1 MSGWVLSLV
10 GAVATWEALRPVGPW
25 PWARFSAS
33 SPAPQQGPRRVAGR
47 RSSRRGRAGADVD
60 SDLTRV
66 IDLLQVALSAGHSIH
81 GALAVVEPIAGQGP
95 VARRIVAAVGGV
107 SRGEGLLVALGDE
120 MADGSP
126 GVRAL
131 FVTLAAGV
139 RSGSPVIPA
148 LQRLGDS
155 ERLRRRRTTQAR
167 IRRLPVTM
175 LAPLVLLVLPA
186 FVLLTIAPVLLAVA
200 RSGLVPSST

>member
-1 MSGWVLSLV
+1 M
-10 GAVATWEALRPVGPW
+10 
-25 PWARFSAS
+25 
-33 SPAPQQGPRRVAGR
+33 
-47 RSSRRGRAGADVD
+47 
-60 SDLTRV
+60 